1 MMDARIILAGQQPDM
16 VNILARSNEAAQQR
30 VGFDRQNALARMYQ
44 EQGPG
49 IAAGDQGALNAL
61 ARFDPQAALGV
72 QEARQGMQATQQGMD
87 ILSREEQRQV
97 QEAAASMTAAQR
109 AAEAQKIEDGVK
121 MGLAARSP
129 QEWDAMMQ
137 QVAPELVGQ
146 FGQREGLANR
156 FMSIAD
162 IMKRQE
168 PPKPQSALGKFEAD
182 RAAGF
187 VPTDAEFKGDGP
199 TVNVN
204 TGEGSK
210 FYDELDK
217 GQAGMFQTLM
227 DEGVQAGRTLQQIG
241 RLGQILQST
250 PTGAGAAFQTML
262 GEYGIPTQGLDN
274 LQAAQALINQI
285 VPQQRQPGSGP
296 MSDADLALF
305 KQSVPRLINQPNGNQ
320 IIVERMRGI
329 AQYQIEQA
337 RIASAVA
344 NRQISPAQGREA
356 LAALANPLEGIA
368 GGGDQGRTVI
378 VDGRTQTE
386 GAAETGN
393 DLTPEERSYLGLP

>member
-162 IMKRQE
+162 IMKRQDAQAAGPEFRPATPEEAARYGATGGQIGTDGRFYPINPPSGFEVVTGADGATTVRQGAGVGGRPLTEVQSKDNVFATRAEGALRAFE
-168 PPKPQSALGKFEAD
+168 PVADAMTSIGD
-182 RAAGF
+182 RAANLD
-187 VPTDAEFKGDGP
+187 PTGLVRGAVQSDDFQVAQ
-199 TVNVN
+199 
-204 TGEGSK
+204 
-210 FYDELDK
+210 
-217 GQAGMFQTLM
+217 QAG
-227 DEGVQAGRTLQQIG
+227 DEFLQAILRKDTGAAITLQ
-241 RLGQILQST
+241 
-250 PTGAGAAFQTML
+250 
-262 GEYGIPTQGLDN
+262 
-274 LQAAQALINQI
+274 
-285 VPQQRQPGSGP
+285 
-296 MSDADLALF
+296 
-305 KQSVPRLINQPNGNQ
+305 
-320 IIVERMRGI
+320 
-329 AQYQIEQA
+329 EQA
-337 RIASAVA
+337 RYGQTYIPQPGDNPAVLA
-344 NRQISPAQGREA
+344 AKRQARARAVEA
-356 LAALANPLEGIA
+356 LKSGMSIEQITTTEQAIVRAAARGA
-368 GGGDQGRTVI
+368 GPQASGPVVI
-378 VDGRTQTE
+378 DGFQIE
-386 GAAETGN
+386 AVE
-393 DLTPEERSYLGLP
+393 

>member
-1 MMDARIILAGQQPDM
+1 MDARIILAGQQPDM

-162 IMKRQE
+162 IMKRQDAQAAGPEFRPATPEEAARYGATGGQIGTDGRFYPINPPSGFEVVTGADGATTVRQGAGVGGRPLTEVQSKDNVFATRAEGALRAFE
-168 PPKPQSALGKFEAD
+168 PVADAMTSIGD
-182 RAAGF
+182 RAANLD
-187 VPTDAEFKGDGP
+187 PTGLVRGAVQSDDFQVAQ
-199 TVNVN
+199 
-204 TGEGSK
+204 
-210 FYDELDK
+210 
-217 GQAGMFQTLM
+217 QAG
-227 DEGVQAGRTLQQIG
+227 DEFLQA
-241 RLGQILQST
+241 ILRKD
-250 PTGAGAAFQTML
+250 TGAAITSQ
-262 GEYGIPTQGLDN
+262 E
-274 LQAAQALINQI
+274 QALYGQTYI
-285 VPQQRQPGSGP
+285 PQPGDNPAVLAAKRQARARAVEALKSGMSIEQITTTEQAIVRAAARGAGPQASGP
-296 MSDADLALF
+296 VVIDGF
-305 KQSVPRLINQPNGNQ
+305 
-320 IIVERMRGI
+320 
-329 AQYQIEQA
+329 QIE
-337 RIASAVA
+337 AV
-344 NRQISPAQGREA
+344 E
-356 LAALANPLEGIA
+356 
-368 GGGDQGRTVI
+368 
-378 VDGRTQTE
+378 
-386 GAAETGN
+386 
-393 DLTPEERSYLGLP
+393 

>member
-162 IMKRQE
+162 IMKRQDAQAAGPEFRPATPEEAARYGATGGQIGTDGRFYPINTSGFEVVTSADGATTVRQGAGVGGRPLTEVQSKDNVFATRAEGALRAFE
-168 PPKPQSALGKFEAD
+168 PVADAMTSIGD
-182 RAAGF
+182 RAANLD
-187 VPTDAEFKGDGP
+187 PTGLVRGAVQSDDFQVAQ
-199 TVNVN
+199 
-204 TGEGSK
+204 
-210 FYDELDK
+210 
-217 GQAGMFQTLM
+217 QAG
-227 DEGVQAGRTLQQIG
+227 DEFLQAILRKDTGAAITLQ
-241 RLGQILQST
+241 
-250 PTGAGAAFQTML
+250 
-262 GEYGIPTQGLDN
+262 
-274 LQAAQALINQI
+274 
-285 VPQQRQPGSGP
+285 
-296 MSDADLALF
+296 
-305 KQSVPRLINQPNGNQ
+305 
-320 IIVERMRGI
+320 
-329 AQYQIEQA
+329 EQA
-337 RIASAVA
+337 RYGQTYIPQPGDNPAVLA
-344 NRQISPAQGREA
+344 AKRQARARAVEA
-356 LAALANPLEGIA
+356 LKSGMSIEQITTTEQAIVRAAARGA
-368 GGGDQGRTVI
+368 GPQASGPVVI
-378 VDGRTQTE
+378 DGFQIE
-386 GAAETGN
+386 AVE
-393 DLTPEERSYLGLP
+393 

>member
-162 IMKRQE
+162 IMKRQDAQAAGPEFRPATPEEAARYGATGGQIGTDGRFYPINPPSGFEVVTGADGATTVRQGAGVGGRPLTEVQSKDNVFATRAEGALRAFE
-168 PPKPQSALGKFEAD
+168 PVADAMTSIGD
-182 RAAGF
+182 RAANLD
-187 VPTDAEFKGDGP
+187 PTGLVRGAVQSDDFQVAQ
-199 TVNVN
+199 
-204 TGEGSK
+204 
-210 FYDELDK
+210 
-217 GQAGMFQTLM
+217 QAG
-227 DEGVQAGRTLQQIG
+227 DEFLQAILRKDTGAAITLQ
-241 RLGQILQST
+241 
-250 PTGAGAAFQTML
+250 
-262 GEYGIPTQGLDN
+262 
-274 LQAAQALINQI
+274 
-285 VPQQRQPGSGP
+285 
-296 MSDADLALF
+296 
-305 KQSVPRLINQPNGNQ
+305 
-320 IIVERMRGI
+320 
-329 AQYQIEQA
+329 EQA
-337 RIASAVA
+337 RYGQTYIPQPGDNPAVLA
-344 NRQISPAQGREA
+344 AKRQARARAVEA
-356 LAALANPLEGIA
+356 LKSGMSIEQITTTEQAIVQRCRARGRPA
-368 GGGDQGRTVI
+368 GKRAGCD
-378 VDGRTQTE
+378 
-386 GAAETGN
+386 
-393 DLTPEERSYLGLP
+393 

>member
-1 MMDARIILAGQQPDM
+1 MDARIILAGQQPDM

-162 IMKRQE
+162 IMKRQDAQAAGPEFRPATPEEAARYGATGGQIGTDGRFYPINPPSGFEVVTGADGATTVRQGAGVGGRPLTEVQSKDNVFATRAEGALRAFE
-168 PPKPQSALGKFEAD
+168 PVADAMTSIGD
-182 RAAGF
+182 RAANLD
-187 VPTDAEFKGDGP
+187 PTGLVRGAVQSDDFQVAQ
-199 TVNVN
+199 
-204 TGEGSK
+204 
-210 FYDELDK
+210 
-217 GQAGMFQTLM
+217 QAG
-227 DEGVQAGRTLQQIG
+227 DEFLQAILRKDTGAAITLQ
-241 RLGQILQST
+241 
-250 PTGAGAAFQTML
+250 
-262 GEYGIPTQGLDN
+262 
-274 LQAAQALINQI
+274 
-285 VPQQRQPGSGP
+285 
-296 MSDADLALF
+296 
-305 KQSVPRLINQPNGNQ
+305 
-320 IIVERMRGI
+320 
-329 AQYQIEQA
+329 EQA
-337 RIASAVA
+337 RYGQTYIPQPGDNPAVLA
-344 NRQISPAQGREA
+344 AKRQARARAVEA
-356 LAALANPLEGIA
+356 LKSGMSIEQITTTEQAIVRAAARGA
-368 GGGDQGRTVI
+368 GPQASGPVVI
-378 VDGRTQTE
+378 DGFQIE
-386 GAAETGN
+386 AVE
-393 DLTPEERSYLGLP
+393 